1 MCTTSLWTLVS
12 LGNHDLQVHWNGS
25 PFLRETFNYRWSKSG
40 FELGFFFFFFKQEP
54 LCYYWTTLGQIGLL
68 YNSLIST
75 ELQQGENCA
84 ILSSQVLNSSLL
96 SSLVCNRVIFSA
108 VGRRLFAWLFQK
120 PLWFPCNSWWPEL
133 YFQSCFMLAIPRPV
147 KKTTLLLLHEIQDRN
162 WVSFSLT
169 CHRVQLSCFT
179 LQA

>member
-1 MCTTSLWTLVS
+1 MIEVRIWT
-12 LGNHDLQVHWNGS
+12 
-25 PFLRETFNYRWSKSG
+25 R
-40 FELGFFFFFFKQEP
+40 FFFFFFKQEP